1 MVQKVGKSYAV
12 GVFLGRH
19 KVIFTGVAIAL
30 LGYAVWPQRSAPLAP
45 EVVVEEDSPSARL
58 KKATMAGTKVPDPC
72 DTGAAER
79 YLSAKELMKKADPEA
94 AFDLLHPCRIS
105 LSEDAKALYV
115 KALTQAN
122 AKRAKVAD
130 EEAKFIRAAKK
141 RNGVNLGMTDQDVLD
156 SSWGKPRKINRTTN
170 AYGVS
175 EQWVYD
181 GGYLYF
187 KDGVLTSVQN

>member
-1 MVQKVGKSYAV
+1 MSKKSYEI
-12 GVFLGRH
+12 GMFLGRN
-19 KVIFTGVAIAL
+19 KVIVTCVALAL
-30 LGYAVWPQRSAPLAP
+30 LGYAVWPERSAAP
-45 EVVVEEDSPSARL
+45 TPVAATPDEDSPSAKLR
-58 KKATMAGTKVPDPC
+58 KATLAGTKVPDPC
-72 DTGAAER
+72 DTGANER
-79 YLSAKELMKKADPEA
+79 FASAKDLMKKADPDA
-94 AFDLLHPCRIS
+94 AFDLLHPCRSS
-105 LSEDAKALYV
+105 LGEDAKALYG

-130 EEAKFIRAAKK
+130 AEAKRIRAEKK
-141 RNGVNLGMTDQDVLD
+141 RNGVTIGMTEQDALD

-187 KDGVLTSVQN
+187 KNGVLTSIQN

>member
-1 MVQKVGKSYAV
+1 MSKKSYEI

-19 KVIFTGVAIAL
+19 KVIVACVVIAL
-30 LGYAVWPQRSAPLAP
+30 VGYAVWPQRSVAPTPTAAAP
-45 EVVVEEDSPSARL
+45 DEDSPSAKLR
-58 KKATMAGTKVPDPC
+58 KATLAGTKVPDPC
-72 DTGAAER
+72 DTGANER
-79 YLSAKELMKKADPEA
+79 YASAKELMKKADPDA
-94 AFDLLHPCRIS
+94 AFDLLHPCRSS
-105 LSEDAKALYV
+105 LSEDAKALYGQ
-115 KALTQAN
+115 ALTQAN

-130 EEAKFIRAAKK
+130 AEAKRIRAEKK
-141 RNGVNLGMTDQDVLD
+141 RNGVNVGMTEQDALD

-187 KDGVLTSVQN
+187 KDGVLTSIQN